1 MGSSGAVARS
11 VALFG
16 ALVVTRGRDE
26 RLQRRHWQRLGGW
39 VALLATV
46 GLVAGA
52 CGSGQG
58 DSSNPSS
65 SGTGTTRGPTT
76 TTSTT
81 APSTTAPSTA
91 APPAST
97 TTAPP
102 PTSSAGLTLSVTGVG
117 PAAVIRVVA
126 DGQASQYADVTLPWS
141 QTLATVPKVVSLS
154 AQNGSSGAGSLTCG
168 ITQSGMTLDTETRG
182 GSGTVVQ
189 CGAAPG
195 LGT

>member
-1 MGSSGAVARS
+1 VGWSGAIARS
-11 VALFG
+11 MTPFG
-16 ALVVTRGRDE
+16 ALVATAGRGE

-46 GLVAGA
+46 GLVAAA
-52 CGSGQG
+52 CGSSQG
-58 DSSNPSS
+58 SSSNPSS
-65 SGTGTTRGPTT
+65 SGTGTTAGPTT

-81 APSTTAPSTA
+81 APSTTAPSTT
-91 APPAST
+91 APPTST

-126 DGQASQYADVTLPWS
+126 DGQASQYTDVTLPWS
-141 QTLATVPKVVSLS
+141 QTLATVPNVVTVS
-154 AQNGSSGAGSLTCG
+154 AQNGNSAAGSLTCG
-168 ITQSGMTLDTETRG
+168 ITRSGVTLDTETRG

-189 CGAAPG
+189 CGATPG